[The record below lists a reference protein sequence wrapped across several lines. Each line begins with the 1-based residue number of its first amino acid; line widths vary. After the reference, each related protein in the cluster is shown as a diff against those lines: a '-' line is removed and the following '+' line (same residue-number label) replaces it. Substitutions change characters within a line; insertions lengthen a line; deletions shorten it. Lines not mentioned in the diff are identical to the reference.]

1 MNRKFIFIL
10 FLLSAILTL
19 SCYDKLTDN
28 PVGNIP
34 PNTYSFLYPDST
46 ISSQPSRLK
55 VHWSGDDP
63 DGFVVGF
70 YFSWDNVNWTFTL
83 RNDSLFALQI
93 GAVDTNYI
101 FQVAA
106 VDNGGNGVYD
116 NQVVQNGINF
126 GREPFIDKNG
136 NGFYDNDETFFDI
149 GLIDPTPA
157 QISFPIK
164 NSAPTVY
171 WNTLSFLPDT
181 SFPAMTFGWEA
192 EDIDGNASIEH
203 INIALND
210 TTNFVQLNGGVRRI
224 AIRTKD
230 FTSANPLMDILIDG
244 NPNNLAS
251 IKLQGLIYDNEN
263 KFFVQAVDISGAKS
277 SFISLPN
284 GTKKWYVKKPKGKLL
299 IVDNYATSDI
309 AATFYDQM
317 MDSLTMSGKYDVI
330 NLHATTQVLPYINIT
345 LLETIKLFGYSIWYS
360 DNNPSLDLANAAV
373 QKYLDAGGKIMFSMQ
388 FPQSVD
394 LTALQGFLPI
404 ISDSSDSRSSLL
416 SGVTVS
422 ASLTQPTYPELQT
435 TASLFRVR
443 TFYLGQLGVVPI
455 YYFPNLELKGYIGFS
470 NTAKSLFFIGLPLH
484 RANGGNANVKSL
496 LSKVLFQDFGL
507 TP

>member
-1 MNRKFIFIL
+1 MNRKFIFINV
-10 FLLSAILTL
+10 LLSVILTL

-83 RNDSLFALQI
+83 KNDSLFALQI
-93 GAVDTNYI
+93 GAVDTNYV

-136 NGFYDNDETFFDI
+136 NGFYDNGETFFDI

-157 QISFPIK
+157 QIRFPIK

-171 WNTLSFLPDT
+171 WNTLSFVPDT

-192 EDIDGNASIEH
+192 EDIDGDASIEH

-251 IKLQGLIYDNEN
+251 VKLPGLIYNNDNR
-263 KFFVQAVDISGAKS
+263 FFVQAVDISGAKS

-284 GTKKWYVKKPKGKLL
+284 GSKKWYVKKPKGKLL
-299 IVDNYATSDI
+299 IIDNSATSDN

-317 MDSLTMSGKYDVI
+317 MDSLTLSGKYDVI
-330 NLHATTQVLPYINIT
+330 NLHATTQVPPYINLT

-455 YYFPNLELKGYIGFS
+455 YYLPNLELKGYIGFS

-496 LSKVLFQDFGL
+496 LSKVLYQDFGL